1 MRECTEMSK
10 VVFFSESQVNEN
22 IPRNFENARTEYGLD
37 DGLML
42 HYNINN
48 IPTEQFDLGIVIVP
62 KSNPNVNLD
71 SFRSCCKKVASNG
84 EALIGISKTI
94 R

>member
-1 MRECTEMSK
+1 MATYQETLRTL
-10 VVFFSESQVNEN
+10 
-22 IPRNFENARTEYGLD
+22 RTEYAWMMN
-37 DGLML
+37 LMPP

-71 SFRSCCKKVASNG
+71 SFRSCCKKVAVMQ
-84 EALIGISKTI
+84 EASLVFPRLYDRTTISLLQYNSIG
-94 R
+94 